1 MNASFTEQPCEII
14 LWFFLLHEMNGDI
27 NTGGL
32 FTMFIPSSPC
42 VLKGSCIFSTS
53 EYISY
58 WYQMQFS
65 DMWNLWIRQGFFSEL
80 VNTVC
85 CFSRICLF
93 CDLETSYLTEIQLFP
108 AKPKHFNVISAV
120 LPLFNYILSSRWA
133 IWALTFAYNAES
145 QANSQSS
152 VTKEMHT
159 FPVSVICQTS

>member
-53 EYISY
+53 EYISH

-80 VNTVC
+80 VNTV
-85 CFSRICLF
+85 
-93 CDLETSYLTEIQLFP
+93 
-108 AKPKHFNVISAV
+108 A
-120 LPLFNYILSSRWA
+120 
-133 IWALTFAYNAES
+133 S
-145 QANSQSS
+145 QEFVSS
-152 VTKEMHT
+152 VTWRLPIWQKYNYFQQNQNIFMWFLQSFHSLT
-159 FPVSVICQTS
+159 TSFPVGELYEHWHLHTMLNHKLTVSLVWPRRCIHFLYQ